1 MLFYHVN
8 VSYFVVF
15 NLVTCDLLEF
25 LQVEN
30 FRELEHFNQH
40 LVLDLI
46 TTVVSF
52 RFWNIVTN
60 LDILNVLEFS

>member
-15 NLVTCDLLEF
+15 NLVTCDFLEF

-60 LDILNVLEFS
+60 LDILSVLEFS